1 MTRVELIPLPG
12 VPEIA
17 PGADLATLVVESCE
31 QAGLELR
38 DHDLVC
44 IAQKAVSKAE
54 GKLITLP
61 PGADSAAARRRIARE
76 EAVRIVAENREV
88 LIVETRHGFVCANA
102 GVDASNLPRGMLSL
116 LPSDPDA
123 SARRVA
129 EGLRHR
135 TGAVVGVVISDT
147 FGRPWRVG
155 QTDVAIG
162 VAGIA
167 PLRDERGGRD
177 RFGQPLEVSVAAVA
191 DELAGAADIVR
202 RKAGGVPFVVVRG
215 AEVEPDSQGSARSL
229 LRRPGEDLFRWGL
242 PQAVLEVL
250 REAAGRWGLVPGPVS
265 EETLA
270 VALGAVEQSADEEG
284 VRIVPVAASRR
295 REVIAAIPAGE
306 ALSSATT
313 LVAVCIVDPPA
324 AGPGRDEKVMA
335 AGRAVER
342 LRVALAAL
350 GHSSVW
356 QAAGREGAAVA
367 GVIALDPRTEPV
379 GFVGI
384 GRCQSV
390 SRLPAATAPR

>member
-1 MTRVELIPLPG
+1 
-12 VPEIA
+12 
-17 PGADLATLVVESCE
+17 
-31 QAGLELR
+31 
-38 DHDLVC
+38 
-44 IAQKAVSKAE
+44 
-54 GKLITLP
+54 ITLP

-129 EGLRHR
+129 EGLRRR

-167 PLRDERGGRD
+167 PLRDERGGHD
-177 RFGQPLEVSVAAVA
+177 RFGRPLEVSIAAVA

-229 LRRPGEDLFRWGL
+229 LRRPDEDLFRWGL

-250 REAAGRWGLVPGPVS
+250 RETAGRWGLVPGAVS

-270 VALGAVEQSADEEG
+270 AALGAAEQTADG
-284 VRIVPVAASRR
+284 LRILPVAASRR
-295 REVIAAIPAGE
+295 REVIAAIAAGA
-306 ALSSATT
+306 ALSAATT
-313 LVAVCIVDPPA
+313 LVVVCIVDPPA
-324 AGPGRDEKVMA
+324 AVPERDEALLA

-342 LRVALAAL
+342 LRVALTAL
-350 GHSSVW
+350 GHASVW
-356 QAAGREGAAVA
+356 QAAGKDAAAVA
-367 GVIALDPRTEPV
+367 AAIALEPRTEPV

-384 GRCQSV
+384 GRRQSGE
-390 SRLPAATAPR
+390 